1 MRILHVEDNAH
12 DADLTH
18 RALERTMPGVVL
30 RSVPSLAE
38 AWRVLASDAVFDLL
52 LADLHLTDGSGL
64 ELIAGVRGRDMPMAV
79 VMLTGSGDERS
90 AVAALKAGADDYMV
104 KRGDYL
110 RELPAVIESAVAYKA
125 GQARRSRPIR
135 VLYAEHNVMDVD
147 ITRRHLGRHAP
158 HIRLEAVSTGEQA
171 LAKLRQGERY
181 DVLLLDYRLGGL
193 NALELLKALRDED
206 GLPLLPVVLVTGHG
220 DELIAVQALRLGAAD
235 YLVKRSGYLHELTSV
250 LENAHHRAE
259 LAREQHAHHLSESA
273 HRLSEKALASI
284 SQGVVVTDSARRIIY
299 ANTAF
304 FHITGYAE
312 SEVLGNNCSFMQG
325 ELTDA
330 ETVRQMRIA
339 LDAGN
344 AFSATLA
351 NYRRDGALFWN
362 NLSLAPVL
370 DASGALTH
378 YVGVIN
384 DVTAQ
389 RQLEEQFRQAQK
401 MEAIGQL
408 SGGVAHDFNNLLT
421 VIHGHLGLLEAT
433 GRIVPEIVDSI
444 HEISQAATRAAN
456 LTRQLLTFSRK
467 QVMQSRDLDL
477 REVVD
482 NMARMLTRIVGEH
495 IRMVVEKCDAPAWVR
510 ADQGM
515 MEQVL
520 MNLSINARDAMPDG
534 GRLLIKVDHIAP
546 EECPVAHFE
555 SNGEGGKA
563 KPTAYVRL
571 TVADTGCG
579 ISPEIRDKIFEPFFT
594 TKEVGKGTGL
604 GLATV
609 YGIAR
614 QHGGICALDSEVGHG
629 TRFFV
634 VLPALDSPEADAGTA
649 AGPGG
654 GMRGGGETILLVED
668 DPSVASLVRMALEM
682 VGYRVL
688 EASSGVRALELW
700 RSHAAEVQLLF
711 TDFVMP
717 DGMTGREL
725 ANRLL
730 AERPDLPV
738 IFTSGYTPDMAGK
751 ELNDGSAVRSHF
763 LAKPFSCSS
772 LLEMVRQGL
781 DAGATAKRLP

>member
-1 MRILHVEDNAH
+1 MRILHVEDNFQ
-12 DADLTH
+12 DADLTR
-18 RALERTMPGVVL
+18 RALERALPGVVL
-30 RSVPSLAE
+30 TSAPSLAE
-38 AWRVLASDAVFDLL
+38 GWRALESGAVFDLL
-52 LADLHLTDGSGL
+52 LADLHLNDGSGL
-64 ELIAGVRGRDMPMAV
+64 ELISGVRGRDMPMAV

-110 RELPAVIESAVAYKA
+110 RELPVVIESAVAYKA
-125 GQARRSRPIR
+125 GQARRARPIR

-158 HIRLEAVSTGEQA
+158 HIQLEAVGTGEIA
-171 LAKLRQGERY
+171 LGKLREGGSY

-193 NALELLKALRDED
+193 NALELLKALRDDD

-220 DELIAVQALRLGAAD
+220 DESIAVQALRLGAAD

-259 LAREQHAHHLSESA
+259 LAREQQALHLSESA

-284 SQGVVVTDSARRIIY
+284 SQGVLVTDADRRIIY

-304 FHITGYAE
+304 LHITGYAE
-312 SEVLGNNCSFMQG
+312 SEVLGHGCAFMRG
-325 ELTDA
+325 ADTDP
-330 ETVRQMRIA
+330 ETIRQMSVA
-339 LDAGN
+339 LDAGRP
-344 AFSATLA
+344 FSTTLA
-351 NYRRDGALFWN
+351 NYRKDGTLFWN
-362 NLSLAPVL
+362 QLSLTPVF
-370 DASGALTH
+370 DSGGAVTH
-378 YVGVIN
+378 YVGVVS

-389 RQLEEQFRQAQK
+389 RHLEEQFRQAQK

-421 VIHGHLGLLEAT
+421 VINGHLGLLEAT
-433 GRIVPEIVDSI
+433 GRITPDIVDSI

-467 QVMQSRDLDL
+467 QVMQSQAVDL

-482 NMARMLTRIVGEH
+482 NMARMLERIVGEH
-495 IRMVVEKCDAPAWVR
+495 IEMKVEKCDVPAWVW
-510 ADQGM
+510 ADPGM
-515 MEQVL
+515 LEQVL
-520 MNLSINARDAMPDG
+520 MNLSINARDAMDGG
-534 GRLLIKVDHIAP
+534 GRLLIKVDHVSP
-546 EECPVAHFE
+546 EKFVSSDFAVKRDPVSPEPA
-555 SNGEGGKA
+555 
-563 KPTAYVRL
+563 AYVRL

-579 ISPEIRDKIFEPFFT
+579 IPPEIRGKIFEPFFT
-594 TKEVGKGTGL
+594 TKAVGKGTGL

-614 QHGGICALDSEVGHG
+614 QHGGICDLDTEVGKG
-629 TRFFV
+629 TSFFV
-634 VLPALDSPEADAGTA
+634 CLPALESPEKPVDGVGT
-649 AGPGG
+649 PGG
-654 GMRGGGETILLVED
+654 GMNGGSETILLVED

-688 EASSGVRALELW
+688 EASSGVRALEVW
-700 RSHAAEVQLLF
+700 RKHAAEVDLLF

-738 IFTSGYTPDMAGK
+738 ICTSGYSPDMAGRDFSDSSS
-751 ELNDGSAVRSHF
+751 ERWRF
-763 LAKPFSCSS
+763 LPKPFSCSS
-772 LLEMVRQGL
+772 LLEMVRQTL
-781 DAGATAKRLP
+781 DARL